1 MHEAF
6 SYCVPAVVG
15 GIKGVLEG
23 RRPRGVEEPTDNEV
37 VAVEDGPVEARML
50 LLQPKYEALSY

>member
-1 MHEAF
+1 MRPSAT
-6 SYCVPAVVG
+6 SVPAVVG

-23 RRPRGVEEPTDNEV
+23 RRPSGIEEPADNEV

-50 LLQPKYEALSY
+50 LLHRKYEALSY